1 MGTKTLNTL
10 EQLIEDYNIQGKV
23 IDFIQCVNGHINDT
37 YHVKIDNGTTEEYI
51 FQRINEYVFKDPI
64 KVMDNIKEIVL

>member
-37 YHVKIDNGTTEEYI
+37 YHV
-51 FQRINEYVFKDPI
+51 FKDPI

>member
-1 MGTKTLNTL
+1 MSTKTLNTL
-10 EQLIEDYNIQGKV
+10 EQLIENYNIQGTLK
-23 IDFIQCVNGHINDT
+23 DFTQCVNGHINDT
-37 YHVKIDNGTTEEYI
+37 YHVKLENGITEEYI